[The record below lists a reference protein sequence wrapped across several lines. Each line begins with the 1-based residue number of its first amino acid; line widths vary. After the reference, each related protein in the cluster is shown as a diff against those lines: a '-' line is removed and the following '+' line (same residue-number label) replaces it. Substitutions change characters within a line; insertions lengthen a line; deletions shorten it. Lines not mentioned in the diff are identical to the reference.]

1 MLNFNSNVLDKAELQ
16 CFYLYG
22 YKIRRHYAIKN
33 MFYSLVLVINFE
45 IHWTLTILR
54 IAAYWISFN
63 MQNPSSRYLVFLFYR
78 CGRCR
83 SKRLEILPKCQSQG
97 LNIVPYE
104 NLVVILLPFRG
115 KTLSIPLFIL
125 PTTPN
130 RLASQKW
137 LPRNRYTVDSWTT
150 WVWLA
155 RVYLYVDFF
164 FTEYIPQYNMIH
176 SWLNLQGQN
185 HGCEGWL

>member
-1 MLNFNSNVLDKAELQ
+1 
-16 CFYLYG
+16 
-22 YKIRRHYAIKN
+22 

-150 WVWLA
+150 WVWFAWGPLICN
-155 RVYLYVDFF
+155 FF
-164 FTEYIPQYNMIH
+164 SIVNNTVLHNCFGWI
-176 SWLNLQGQN
+176 
-185 HGCEGWL
+185 HGCKILDMEELYIQRANYKLHADFLLCRGYAP

>member
-1 MLNFNSNVLDKAELQ
+1 MDIKSEGTMLLKTCS
-16 CFYLYG
+16 
-22 YKIRRHYAIKN
+22 
-33 MFYSLVLVINFE
+33 YSLVLVINFE

-54 IAAYWISFN
+54 IAAYRISFN
-63 MQNPSSRYLVFLFYR
+63 MQNPSSRFLVFLFYR

-164 FTEYIPQYNMIH
+164 SLNTYH
-176 SWLNLQGQN
+176 STIWSTVD
-185 HGCEGWL
+185 